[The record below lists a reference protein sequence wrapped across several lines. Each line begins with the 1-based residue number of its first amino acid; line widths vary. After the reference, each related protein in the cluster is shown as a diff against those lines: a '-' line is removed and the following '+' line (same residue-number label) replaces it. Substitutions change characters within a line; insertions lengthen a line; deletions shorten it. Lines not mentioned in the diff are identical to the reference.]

1 MKKLPLP
8 YIVFFLLVIPI
19 WLTYMITQ
27 NGFAVYRTHWPAV
40 PTMFFGAFVAG
51 ATSEGGG
58 AVAFPVFTLL
68 LKLAPPVARNFSFAI
83 QSIGMTAASMLIIG
97 LRIPVDWRAIR
108 TVTIGGI
115 PGIVVGTF
123 AIVPFISG
131 PVTKIFFVSL
141 WMSFAFALYL
151 ANRDTNRDVTS
162 GLKRLTQSDTARIIG
177 FGFIGG
183 LVTAIF
189 GDGIN
194 ILTFCLFT
202 LYYSVSE
209 KVATP
214 TSVIIMTIHTLFGF
228 LFHAFVLQDFQA
240 EAFNYWLCAIPV
252 CILMAPLG
260 AYIITFLN
268 RKTIANFL
276 YLTTFVQYAGALIVL
291 KPSPVIVS
299 ISLSAVVLGFSFFL
313 WLARQGRKRDRAT
326 ANPVVAF
333 APAKSQICEHVQAE
347 STI

>member
-1 MKKLPLP
+1 MKRLPLP
-8 YIVFFLLVIPI
+8 YLIFFLLVIPT
-19 WLTYMITQ
+19 WLVYMCTQ
-27 NGFAVYRTHWPAV
+27 DGFAVYRTHWPAV

-97 LRIPVDWRAIR
+97 LKIPVDWRAIR

-115 PGIVVGTF
+115 PGIVIGTF

-141 WMSFAFALYL
+141 WMSFAFALFL
-151 ANRDTNRDVTS
+151 ANRDNHRDVTN
-162 GLKRLTQSDTARIIG
+162 GLQRMARSDKARIIA
-177 FGFIGG
+177 FGFVGG

-214 TSVIIMTIHTLFGF
+214 TSVIIMTIHTIFGF
-228 LFHAFVLQDFQA
+228 LFHAFVLQDFQQ
-240 EAFNYWLCAIPV
+240 EAFKYWLCAIPV

-276 YLTTFVQYAGALIVL
+276 YLTTFIQYAGALIVL
-291 KPSPVIVS
+291 RPSPLVIG

-313 WLARQGRKRDRAT
+313 WLARQGRKRD
-326 ANPVVAF
+326 
-333 APAKSQICEHVQAE
+333 QADTRTLFRNVPE
-347 STI
+347 MAV

>member
-8 YIVFFLLVIPI
+8 YILFFLLVIPA
-19 WLTYMITQ
+19 WLVYMATQ

-97 LRIPVDWRAIR
+97 LKIPVDWKAIR
-108 TVTIGGI
+108 TVTLGGI

-141 WMSFAFALYL
+141 WMSFAFALFL
-151 ANRDTNRDVTS
+151 ANRDGQRDVNN
-162 GLKRLTQSDTARIIG
+162 GLQRIARSDKARIIA
-177 FGFIGG
+177 FGFVGG

-214 TSVIIMTIHTLFGF
+214 TSVIIMTIHTIFGF
-228 LFHAFVLQDFQA
+228 FFHAFVLQDFQQ

-276 YLTTFVQYAGALIVL
+276 YLTTAVQYVGALVVL
-291 KPSPVIVS
+291 KPSPLIIG

-313 WLARQGRKRDRAT
+313 WLARQGRKR
-326 ANPVVAF
+326 
-333 APAKSQICEHVQAE
+333 EQADARTLFRNVPE
-347 STI
+347 LVI